1 MVELRFELSQASPR
15 IQATG
20 VAREREWKS
29 KDAVCAE
36 TWMWCLRRENRI
48 QLEVSGA
55 QLE

>member
-1 MVELRFELSQASPR
+1 MELRFELSQASPR